1 MLILQYKALFIL
13 MIGFGAAFVL
23 FIFMLVLL
31 CFFALLPFLCLFVHS
46 AAVFRVLM
54 FHAGLLIVRLCFM
67 SDIELIVFLYSC
79 KSV

>member
-31 CFFALLPFLCLFVHS
+31 CFCVT
-46 AAVFRVLM
+46 AVSRSIRSFCSCISCSYVSRRPADCAV
-54 FHAGLLIVRLCFM
+54 
-67 SDIELIVFLYSC
+67 VFYE
-79 KSV
+79 